1 MLSKVRTC
9 SITGLE
15 VTRIEVEV
23 DISNGLPNINVVGL
37 PDTSIKESKER
48 VRAAIKNSD
57 LDFPMKRITINLSPA
72 DTKKE
77 GSHFDLPIALGI
89 LGASKQVPV
98 DKLKETLILGEL
110 SLDGR
115 TNKVNGVLPM
125 LLEMYNQGIKKV
137 IIPYENLEEAKI
149 VEGIDAIP
157 VKNLKEIALH
167 LMGEEKI
174 PNYIG
179 ESNYNNNEGI
189 SNEDFKNI
197 RGQENLKRGLEI
209 AASGNHN
216 LLMVGPP
223 GSGKTMAARSIPSI
237 LPKLT
242 FYEALEITKIYSV
255 AGLINSNEGL
265 VKNRPFRS
273 PHHTSSLVA
282 LTGGGRV
289 PKPGEVSLSHYGV
302 LFLDELPEFNKQAL
316 EVLRQPL
323 EDRSINISRVNGS
336 YRYPADFMLIASMNP
351 CPCGHYGTDSGHE
364 CTCTPYEIRR
374 YSNKI
379 SGPLMDRI
387 DIIVETSSVEY
398 KDLISNNREES
409 SNEIRGRVEKARDI
423 QLDRYKNT
431 NYIFNSQLSGESIKK
446 YCLLT
451 SSAKKL
457 MDLAFD
463 KMKLSAR
470 GYSRVLKVARTI
482 ADLDES
488 NVITDSHLA
497 EALQYRNINKS

>member
-1 MLSKVRTC
+1 MLTVA
-9 SITGLE
+9 
-15 VTRIEVEV
+15 
-23 DISNGLPNINVVGL
+23 PN
-37 PDTSIKESKER
+37 
-48 VRAAIKNSD
+48 
-57 LDFPMKRITINLSPA
+57 
-72 DTKKE
+72 
-77 GSHFDLPIALGI
+77 
-89 LGASKQVPV
+89 
-98 DKLKETLILGEL
+98 
-110 SLDGR
+110 GR
-115 TNKVNGVLPM
+115 TKLLTFLETPRFSSVFLIVIGKVPELLDVLSATK
-125 LLEMYNQGIKKV
+125 LAG
-137 IIPYENLEEAKI
+137 
-149 VEGIDAIP
+149 AIP

-167 LMGEEKI
+167 LIGEEKI

-179 ESNYNNNEGI
+179 ESNYNNKEGI
-189 SNEDFKNI
+189 SNEDFRNI

-273 PHHTSSLVA
+273 PHHTSSVVA

-398 KDLISNNREES
+398 KDLISNNRAES
-409 SNEIRGRVEKARDI
+409 SNEIRYRVERARDI

-470 GYSRVLKVARTI
+470 GYSRILKVARTI
-482 ADLDES
+482 ADLDER
-488 NVITDSHLA
+488 NVITDNHLA